1 MKGNQNPFW
10 TAVSKALAVLTVTLI
25 AALVLA
31 PRAQAA
37 DAYKTLY
44 KFHSVEGPSEP
55 EATLVFDASGNL
67 YGATVDGGQYGS
79 GGVYKL
85 APNADGSW
93 TETELYSFTGGSDG
107 SLPNSA
113 VIFDA
118 SGNLY
123 SSTFTGGEY
132 RYGVVYELTPNSDG
146 TWTESVLYSFT
157 GGSDGALPGM
167 GEIFDA
173 AGNLYGTTR
182 DGGAYG
188 RGVVF
193 ELTPN
198 SNGTWTENVLY
209 SFRGHKDGATPCF
222 GNLIFDAAGNLYGTT
237 GGWDGGSNG
246 TVFELTP
253 NSNGTWT
260 ESVLHSFRGG
270 KDGSR
275 AVGALTFDQAGNLYG
290 ATYSGGTYGEGTV
303 FKLTPGS
310 NGKWT
315 KDVIHQFRGKTSG
328 DGSNPYAGVIFDPA
342 GNLHGTTY
350 DGGSGPCSYQGPG
363 CGTVFKLVPNSKGG
377 WTEQILHRFNSYAAS
392 SPVGAVVMDA
402 AGNLYAATS
411 NEGGNKNGTVFEITP

>member
-1 MKGNQNPFW
+1 MKRNQFW
-10 TAVSKALAVLTVTLI
+10 ATMSKALAVLTVTLI
-25 AALVLA
+25 AASILA
-31 PRAQAA
+31 PGARAA
-37 DAYKTLY
+37 DEFKILY
-44 KFHSVEGPSEP
+44 KFDSSSGP
-55 EATLVFDASGNL
+55 EATLIFDASGNL
-67 YGATVDGGQYGS
+67 YGATVYGGQYGE

-85 APNADGSW
+85 TPNSNGRW
-93 TETELYSFTGGSDG
+93 TESELYSFTGGSDG
-107 SLPNSA
+107 ALPNSA

-123 SSTFTGGEY
+123 SVTYEGGEY
-132 RYGVVYELTPNSDG
+132 GYGVVYELTPNSDG
-146 TWTESVLYSFT
+146 TWTESVLHSFT
-157 GGSDGALPGM
+157 GGSDGSHPGM

-188 RGVVF
+188 DGVVF

-198 SNGTWTENVLY
+198 SNGTWTETVLH
-209 SFRGHKDGATPCF
+209 SFSGGKDGATPDF

-237 GGWDGGSNG
+237 GGWDGGDTNG

-253 NSNGTWT
+253 NSGGTWT

-290 ATYSGGTYGEGTV
+290 ATYSGGTYGEGTI

-315 KDVIHQFRGKTSG
+315 KDVIHQFRGKTGG
-328 DGSNPYAGVIFDPA
+328 DGSNPYAGVIFDTA
-342 GNLHGTTY
+342 GNLFGTTY
-350 DGGSGPCSYQGPG
+350 DGGIGTCSYQGPG
-363 CGTVFKLVPNSKGG
+363 CGTVFELVPNSKGG
-377 WTEQILHRFNSYAAS
+377 WTEQILHRFGTVGS
-392 SPVGAVVMDA
+392 SPVGAVLMDA

-411 NEGGNKNGTVFEITP
+411 NETLNGLGTVFEITP